1 MSSYTLDD
9 LIQERQRTHNF
20 EINDFPPDSTPEP
33 KTPKFPISKPL
44 SKPKARYLPDR
55 ATETPAGTVIDPINE
70 NANHVDETG
79 KTSMLP
85 IVVVSALLLFVLV
98 K

>member
-20 EINDFPPDSTPEP
+20 EINDFKTDPLPEQN
-33 KTPKFPISKPL
+33 KETPKLPARKLDQKIKEKYL
-44 SKPKARYLPDR
+44 SGLPN
-55 ATETPAGTVIDPINE
+55 NE
-70 NANHVDETG
+70 NSNITDDNA